1 MAIYPRAEMRIDP
14 KGTIVG
20 YPALLV
26 RRALR
31 QLDLHVEWDL
41 GRLEAITGGGRAFVK
56 ALATAGLVEPT
67 RKGFWS
73 ITRAGKAVSS
83 ATAAPRVKRGTA
95 ERALGDFLGRVDHVN
110 RRPVFLAK
118 VVEVVL
124 FGSMLKP
131 EVDRVSDVDLAVE
144 IVPKES
150 NPERAR
156 AINERRVMELEPL
169 GRSFRGFLDRELFWY
184 WEAFRHL
191 KGGSR
196 VISLAN
202 LKAEAE
208 IVLAG
213 PHQILYAE
221 GAWKP
226 DAPPRTAVVHR
237 RRREPA
243 DDALF

>member
-1 MAIYPRAEMRIDP
+1 MRIDP

-31 QLDLHVEWDL
+31 QLDLHVELDL
-41 GRLEAITGGGRAFVK
+41 GRLETITGEGPAFVK
-56 ALATAGLVEPT
+56 ALAAAGLVEPT

-73 ITRAGKAVSS
+73 ITRGGKALSS
-83 ATAAPRVKRGTA
+83 ATAAPRVKRATA
-95 ERALGDFLGRVDHVN
+95 ERALGGFLGRVDYVN
-110 RRPVFLAK
+110 HRPFFLAR

-124 FGSMLKP
+124 FGSMLKS

-156 AINERRVMELEPL
+156 AINERRVLELEL
-169 GRSFRGFLDRELFWY
+169 VGRSFRGFLDRELFWY
-184 WEAFRHL
+184 WEAFRYL
-191 KGGSR
+191 NGGSR

-202 LKAEAE
+202 LKSEAE

-221 GAWKP
+221 GVWKP
-226 DAPPRTAVVHR
+226 NAPPRIAVVHR
-237 RRREPA
+237 RVREP
-243 DDALF
+243 DDDTLF

>member
-1 MAIYPRAEMRIDP
+1 MRIDP

-41 GRLEAITGGGRAFVK
+41 GRLEAVTGEGRAFVK
-56 ALATAGLVEPT
+56 ALAAAGLVEPT

-83 ATAAPRVKRGTA
+83 ATAASRMKRAAA
-95 ERALGDFLGRVDHVN
+95 ERALGEFLGRVDYVN
-110 RRPVFLAK
+110 CRPVFLAK

-124 FGSMLKP
+124 LGSMLKP
-131 EVDRVSDVDLAVE
+131 DVDRVSDVDLAVE

-156 AINERRVMELEPL
+156 AINERRVLELELL
-169 GRSFRGFLDRELFWY
+169 GRSLRGFLDRELFWY
-184 WEAFRHL
+184 WEAFRYL
-191 KGGSR
+191 KGGNR
-196 VISLAN
+196 VISLAS

-213 PHQILYAE
+213 PHQVLYAE

-226 DAPPRTAVVHR
+226 NAPPRTAVVHR

-243 DDALF
+243 DDTLF

>member
-1 MAIYPRAEMRIDP
+1 MRIDP
-14 KGTIVG
+14 KGTIAG

-31 QLDLHVEWDL
+31 QLDLHMEWDL
-41 GRLEAITGGGRAFVK
+41 GRLEAITREGHAFVNV
-56 ALATAGLVEPT
+56 LAAAGLVEPT
-67 RKGFWS
+67 RKGNWS
-73 ITRAGKAVSS
+73 ITRAGKALSS
-83 ATAAPRVKRGTA
+83 ATAAPRVKRARA
-95 ERALGDFLGRVDHVN
+95 ERALGEFLGRVDLVN

-118 VVEVVL
+118 MAEVVL
-124 FGSMLKP
+124 FGSMSKP
-131 EVDRVSDVDLAVE
+131 EVDRVSDLDLAVE
-144 IVPKES
+144 ILPKES

-156 AINERRVMELEPL
+156 AINERRELELELL
-169 GRSFRGFLDRELFWY
+169 GRRFRGFLDRELFWY
-184 WEAFRHL
+184 WETFRYL

-226 DAPPRTAVVHR
+226 NAPPRTAVVHR
-237 RRREPA
+237 RLREPA
-243 DDALF
+243 DDTLF